1 MKKVLIALET
11 LLLVAAIAFGVYT
24 YMEKTK
30 VIADRDTLL
39 SQNAE
44 LQQSIAAIGPLTNV
58 YTVKSQ
64 MIANTPVMA
73 EDLVQMTIP
82 ASAVPVDAI
91 TDLNQIVY
99 IDPISGARQFKY
111 YKVTVNP
118 QTMLT
123 QDLFMNEDYTQ
134 PLYER
139 DITLDW
145 LPIGL
150 KADDCIDIRFTYP
163 DGTDLVVFSHKRVY
177 MVLENTI
184 KLKLTYSELLRLT
197 SLQIENEFYSGLGV
211 GVRVY
216 AVAYIE
222 PGLTKDTKAQILYP
236 LSEGMAI
243 FAQRDPNVK
252 DKNEIIN
259 ANLRSYL
266 DNKMKV
272 YIAEQIQDNDFGI
285 YSTGGY
291 VGNEQSG
298 ITTGKAKFEEMY
310 KVLEDGDAIEQPT
323 DLTGTGWDGEIIN
336 GGQYYH
342 NPANAT
348 EEGTEGA
355 DGFGAIG
362 GASDGFGAI
371 GSDPMAGLQSQV
383 NQSAEQLGGVGT
395 QLQQDPGTMPT
406 METQDFQSQQPYVP
420 ETTQAAVQETQ
431 PVVQETQPTVQ
442 DTQPA
447 VQETSSTTQETEAP
461 TSAETKP
468 AADSAG
474 NEQSITPESKDA
486 ARISGNMFD
495 QGGID

>member
-1 MKKVLIALET
+1 MKKVLVTLET
-11 LLLVAAIAFGVYT
+11 LLLIAVIGFCVYT

-30 VIADRDTLL
+30 IIADRDTLL

-64 MIANTPVMA
+64 MIANTPVMV

-82 ASAVPVDAI
+82 ASAVPADAI
-91 TDLNQIVY
+91 TDLSQIVY
-99 IDPISGARQFKY
+99 VDPISGAKQFKY
-111 YKVTVNP
+111 YKVTINP

-139 DITLDW
+139 DITFDW

-177 MVLENTI
+177 MVLDKTI
-184 KLKLTYSELLRLT
+184 KLKLTYPELLRLT
-197 SLQIENEFYSGLGV
+197 SLQIENEFYSSLGV

-222 PGLTKDTKAQILYP
+222 PGLTKDTKSQILYP

-252 DKNEIIN
+252 DKNELIN

-272 YIAEQIQDNDFGI
+272 YIAESIKENDFGI

-291 VGNEQSG
+291 VSEESSG
-298 ITTGKAKFEEMY
+298 ISTGTSKYEEMY
-310 KVLEDGDAIEQPT
+310 QVLENSDAIEQPT

-336 GGQYYH
+336 GGQYYR
-342 NPANAT
+342 NQSNDEVGA
-348 EEGTEGA
+348 EGTD
-355 DGFGAIG
+355 DGFGSIG
-362 GASDGFGAI
+362 DTSSDSFGDI
-371 GSDPMAGLQSQV
+371 GSSTMVGLQSQV
-383 NQSAEQLGGVGT
+383 NQSAEQLGDVGN
-395 QLQQDPGTMPT
+395 QLQQSPDVMPSVAAPDY
-406 METQDFQSQQPYVP
+406 QAQQPYVP
-420 ETTQAAVQETQ
+420 ETSAQETQSAVQETQ
-431 PVVQETQPTVQ
+431 SQVQETQSQ
-442 DTQPA
+442 
-447 VQETSSTTQETEAP
+447 VQETQAP
-461 TSAETKP
+461 TSAETRP
-468 AADSAG
+468 AADAEG
-474 NEQSITPESKDA
+474 NEQSITPESKEA
-486 ARISGNMFD
+486 ARTSGNLFD
-495 QGGID
+495 EGGID